1 MPPSRWF
8 LRNRYGTFDAVGW
21 GHPPHQF
28 SFGNNQYYL
37 PILIAGLLRWRFR
50 EPNAFAP
57 IHDTKGEVF
66 ADLLER
72 ASNRYDIDQ
81 RQRAAYQTV
90 LDAISDTGARPDLLQ
105 TLFDLL

>member
-1 MPPSRWF
+1 
-8 LRNRYGTFDAVGW
+8 
-21 GHPPHQF
+21 
-28 SFGNNQYYL
+28 
-37 PILIAGLLRWRFR
+37 LRWRLR

-57 IHDTKGEVF
+57 TNDTKGEVF

-72 ASNRYDIDQ
+72 AIQREDIDP